1 MRLLTVLLVLF
12 LGNCLAKDSYLDAL
26 KKGRAVSYT
35 PRKTSTKQ
43 SESHL
48 TTSEKTTK
56 KNTPSP
62 TCAYKA
68 LYSSPPR
75 GSKPHL
81 VRNVYD
87 GDTLTL
93 LNGKRVRL
101 LGIDT
106 PELAPKQ
113 PFAEEAKA
121 FVKSRCHQKE
131 IYVDSAG
138 SDRYGRLLA
147 YIYVKEG
154 GKFLNINEALIAE
167 GLANVYT
174 VGDAV
179 NQKLIGLQ
187 KNARK
192 NRKGVWSTFNHKEIV
207 YKTKNGRAFHRSG
220 CTHLKPHWKL
230 TPIRADL
237 AIDRGFHPCRACM
250 E

>member
-1 MRLLTVLLVLF
+1 MRLLTVLLFLF

-26 KKGRAVSYT
+26 KKGRAVSST
-35 PRKTSTKQ
+35 PSKTSTKQ
-43 SESHL
+43 SETFS
-48 TTSEKTTK
+48 TTTK
-56 KNTPSP
+56 KTTPAP
-62 TCAYKA
+62 TCVDKA
-68 LYSSPPR
+68 LYSSLPR
-75 GSKPHL
+75 GSEPYL

-121 FVKSRCHQKE
+121 FVKSRCQQKE

-154 GKFLNINEALIAE
+154 GKFLNINEALVAE

-187 KNARK
+187 KEARK
-192 NRKGVWSTFNHKEIV
+192 NRKGVWSTFDHKEIV
-207 YKTKNGRAFHRSG
+207 YKTKNGRAFHRPG